1 MTMSISAS
9 LALLSVPD
17 VSNSDL
23 LSPHTSAG
31 GRCQERSPLD
41 WLRAAGE
48 SGTRIPAAS
57 GVVVG
62 SVAVA
67 GAAGASWAAG
77 TALVVARSKNR
88 SSSTG
93 KGIPEQG

>member
-9 LALLSVPD
+9 LVLLSVPD
-17 VSNSDL
+17 VSDSDL
-23 LSPHTSAG
+23 LSPTHISWWG
-31 GRCQERSPLD
+31 GQERSPLE
-41 WLRAAGE
+41 WLRAADE
-48 SGTRIPAAS
+48 SGTRIPAPS
-57 GVVVG
+57 GVGVG